1 MVLSFMGW
9 LFLVIVV
16 IVVVVVELCIE
27 LTIEF
32 TITDDIGEGVLVCSS
47 QCKKLQYRP
56 EQINANAHTN
66 THICALLLPLLIFAV
81 LVSAYF
87 QMVST

>member
-1 MVLSFMGW
+1 MGS
-9 LFLVIVV
+9 LFSVMMVV
-16 IVVVVVELCIE
+16 IVVVVELHIE

-32 TITDDIGEGVLVCSS
+32 MIMDDIGEGVLVCGS

-66 THICALLLPLLIFAV
+66 MHIHAPLVMTLWV
-81 LVSAYF
+81 MHVS
-87 QMVST
+87 SLC